1 MRTIQYTNSKNE
13 SISIGEN
20 VAFSLVDLAGIYPPK
35 ANINVRS
42 IAGFDGSTFVS
53 STVNPRN
60 ILLTLQLNGNVE
72 EGRQQLYDI
81 FKIKQKGILTYTS
94 ERIEAQIEA
103 YVEALEIPPMSWPIK
118 AMISLLCP
126 QPFFEAL
133 QEIRVDI
140 SFIEYALA
148 FPLTLNA
155 SGIRWGIL
163 HPSEAIN
170 IFNAGDIA
178 IGMKIRYTA
187 NGVVVNPK
195 LMNTQTLAY
204 IELQTTL
211 VAGDAVV
218 ITTEVGKKR
227 IERTRNGET
236 SNLFNA
242 LAIGSTFLQL
252 EEGDNVLYATSQS
265 GSSALFSEIT
275 YRPKYSGV

>member
-13 SISIGEN
+13 SLSIGEN
-20 VAFSLVDLAGIYPPK
+20 VAFSLVDLAGIHPPK

-133 QEIRVDI
+133 QEIRIDI

>member
-13 SISIGEN
+13 SLSIGEN
-20 VAFSLVDLAGIYPPK
+20 VAFSLVDLAGIHPPK

-211 VAGDAVV
+211 LAGDAVV